1 MKVFL
6 RVAYFGVF
14 LTFCGCAQF
23 VQYPPIDKGW
33 VKLNAHYAAR
43 LDPLLAQTPAL
54 HDSYSLYPDLKIV
67 IDPVY
72 AKGLYD
78 STSRV
83 TGAYGRLGLGL
94 VRAEELGAGK

>member
-43 LDPLLAQTPAL
+43 LDPLLGADSCPARFL
-54 HDSYSLYPDLKIV
+54 LSLPR
-67 IDPVY
+67 
-72 AKGLYD
+72 
-78 STSRV
+78 S
-83 TGAYGRLGLGL
+83 
-94 VRAEELGAGK
+94 